1 MLDKDLED
9 QILTQNTVIAVL
21 DEQGEITWIVSG
33 YPTKKQKKQLQKI
46 YVVTNK
52 PSTILNILMF
62 VEIHMLKFLVFIEK
76 IFKKGNKNE

>member
-9 QILTQNTVIAVL
+9 QILTQNTMIAVL

-33 YPTKKQKKQLQKI
+33 YPTKKQKKQFQKI
-46 YVVTNK
+46 YVVTNN
-52 PSTILNILMF
+52 PSTVLNILMF

-76 IFKKGNKNE
+76 IFKKGNKDE

>member
-9 QILTQNTVIAVL
+9 QILTQNTMIAVL

-33 YPTKKQKKQLQKI
+33 YPTKKQKKQFQKI

-52 PSTILNILMF
+52 PSTVLNILMF

-76 IFKKGNKNE
+76 IFKKGNNNE